1 MNKIFEFIK
10 KYITLILAFIL
21 LFYYITC
28 SIITRFSLTMALPFL
43 TAIGLLV
50 CIYYINKNKIDREE
64 TGPKFFHVFVYVASI
79 FFFTIYIIV
88 ILLNIFIPK
97 QYEKNDRPY
106 QYIIVFGAGVSVDE
120 TKNVIINK
128 RIDKAV
134 EYAKRNKK
142 TTFVLSGAK
151 LNDEIIEEAYYMKD
165 YMIAKG
171 VEPERIL
178 VDIFSYN
185 TFENINNSLFMIKE
199 DLLRRNQ
206 FENIIDRPFSKNRE
220 IYDFDY
226 LKIGFVSNDFHLWR
240 INMMAKK
247 LGINNINDIVV
258 DTVPYLYLYYQIRE
272 VMSLFKAFSLGQLSI

>member
-1 MNKIFEFIK
+1 MKKIIEFIK
-10 KYITLILAFIL
+10 KYITLILAGIL

-28 SIITRFSLTMALPFL
+28 SIITRFSLSMAAPFFI
-43 TAIGLLV
+43 AILLLV
-50 CIYYINKNKIDREE
+50 LLYYVNEKKVNKEE
-64 TGPKFFHVFVYVASI
+64 TGVKFLHVFIYVASM
-79 FFFTIYIIV
+79 FFFSIYIIV
-88 ILLNIFIPK
+88 ILLNVFLPK
-97 QYEKNDRPY
+97 QYEKNNRPY

-128 RIDKAV
+128 RIDKAI
-134 EYAKRNKK
+134 EYSIRNRK

-151 LNDEIIEEAYYMKD
+151 LDDEIIEEAYYMKD
-165 YMIAKG
+165 YMVARG
-171 VEPERIL
+171 VEPNRIL

-206 FENIIDRPFSKNRE
+206 FENIINRPFTKNRE

-247 LGINNINDIVV
+247 LGVNNINDIVV
-258 DTVPYLYLYYQIRE
+258 DTVPYLNLFYQVRE
-272 VMSLFKAFSLGQLSI
+272 VMALFKAFSLGQLSF